1 VTPAPAEPVVER
13 VADRIRIWS
22 GQKQVLAD
30 RLADLRS
37 GPVADIVD
45 LREDQVP
52 LARWNLEAPPAPPL
66 PVVEDLWEPA
76 PIDHWMPVTEDPAV
90 PPCLEKEQG
99 KATRSSPTAGSD
111 RRLGPF
117 DELFEVVSKPNQD
130 TLQPD
135 RPLPPL
141 NRFRVRVAPVAKSPR
156 PTKRNYDYFEELNA
170 ALAERARRSAADPAG
185 RGGQSAPDQ
194 VGVRRAPQ

>member
-1 VTPAPAEPVVER
+1 

-45 LREDQVP
+45 LHEEPAP
-52 LARWNLEAPPAPPL
+52 LVSWDLEPPPAPPV

-76 PIDHWMPVTEDPAV
+76 PVDHWTPVTAEPSV
-90 PPCLEKEQG
+90 PLRSETTLWE
-99 KATRSSPTAGSD
+99 ATESGPTTESD

-117 DELFEVVSKPNQD
+117 DELFEVVSKP
-130 TLQPD
+130 TRSSLRPD

-141 NRFRVRVAPVAKSPR
+141 TRFRVRVAPVPKSPR

-170 ALAERARRSAADPAG
+170 ALAERARRSAADLG
-185 RGGQSAPDQ
+185 QTLGQSEP
-194 VGVRRAPQ
+194 